1 VFAATGFEKAGV
13 DMLDITDGLSGYLR
27 PGHTEP
33 GYFAEFS
40 QAIKNAVSIP
50 VILTGG
56 VTEPEQAEALL
67 AAGKADLIGV
77 GRAILKDSG
86 WAQRAV
92 QQA

>member
-40 QAIKNAVSIP
+40 QAIAIEAH
-50 VILTGG
+50 GG
-56 VTEPEQAEALL
+56 WPDAFLGGL
-67 AAGKADLIGV
+67 
-77 GRAILKDSG
+77 
-86 WAQRAV
+86 
-92 QQA
+92 